1 MEQWRVDNIYYLI
14 STRYLDIC
22 SSPEPGPSMA
32 ALLLLLGTTAGAAA
46 RTSGAD
52 TYCYLVLH
60 GDLLF
65 HFLNPFTFIKYIG
78 SNNYI

>member
-1 MEQWRVDNIYYLI
+1 MEHYTALVE
-14 STRYLDIC
+14 SRYLAAALQHC

-32 ALLLLLGTTAGAAA
+32 ALLLLLGLTAGAAA

-52 TYCYLVLH
+52 TYYYLVLL

-65 HFLNPFTFIKYIG
+65 HFLHPFTFIKYIG